1 MRKHRSFSIIERVKS
16 LSHAFRGLWDMIQT
30 EHNAWIHALA
40 TVLVLGLSL
49 WLGIG
54 RIEFALVVVSIL
66 LVWTAETFNTVLE
79 IIADLVIG
87 DRYSRIVKRAKDV
100 AAAAVLI
107 TVFGAIVIG
116 LVILGPPLYSRLS

>member
-1 MRKHRSFSIIERVKS
+1 
-16 LSHAFRGLWDMIQT
+16 MIQT